1 MSTMM
6 KTMSSSELLKL
17 IDKQWADTNTIMKI
31 GAVGKN
37 KAINIKNQIRNEL
50 EENNY
55 YLPPNLIPMESVL
68 KYFKINV
75 NYLIK
80 IANSQKGI

>member
-1 MSTMM
+1 MT
-6 KTMSSSELLKL
+6 TMSSKDLLKL
-17 IDKQWADTNTIMKI
+17 IDKQWADTKTIMQI
-31 GAVGKN
+31 GAVGRN
-37 KAINIKNQIRNEL
+37 KAIDIKNKIRNEL

-55 YLPPNLIPMESVL
+55 YLPPNLIPMENVL
-68 KYFKINV
+68 SYFKINV